1 MNFVTDG
8 EEGYHE
14 GKPGAR
20 GRKMDLVLMKED
32 LVFGVKL
39 ASYALGTRSSMPIL
53 SGLKMEPTGSGLRL
67 SATDL
72 ERAVQCEIPVENH
85 GEEETVVLNGAI
97 LSQIAS
103 RLPADD
109 RVSLKRESEDGNVVK
124 LRCGEALFDLPTL
137 PVEDYPEI
145 PPLPPDKIATLRID
159 LFHRGLEQTA
169 FAALK
174 AGETTRLSLT
184 GVDLVL
190 KADGLKMVAT
200 NGYRLAM
207 KSIGAEEVLEEGEY
221 LIEAGVLSDLD
232 RVLSQLQADTVDVY
246 KGSGQLFFH
255 ADGVTFM
262 AKTIGEEFP
271 DFERVIP
278 RDNPISLVFNRT
290 ALLDALLRIEI
301 TAAEESGAVTFRVTP
316 EESAARI
323 NSSSKNKGE
332 AEERV
337 RLRKVP
343 QGEIEISFKAEYLI
357 DALKR
362 MASDEVGLWLSDPEK
377 AGLIE
382 PAGDT
387 ISTLDEGFIYVC
399 MPVRLGG

>member
-1 MNFVTDG
+1 
-8 EEGYHE
+8 
-14 GKPGAR
+14 
-20 GRKMDLVLMKED
+20 MDLVLLKDD

-53 SGLKMEPTGSGLRL
+53 SGLKLELSGDRLWL

-72 ERAVQCEIPVENH
+72 ERAVRCEIPVENH
-85 GEEETVVLNGAI
+85 GEEETVILNGAV

-109 RVSLKRESEDGNVVK
+109 RVSLKYEESDGGVVK

-145 PPLPPDKIATLRID
+145 PSLPPDKIATLRID

-190 KADGLKMVAT
+190 KGGSLKMVAT

-207 KSIGAEEVLEEGEY
+207 KTVGAEEILEEGEY
-221 LIEAGVLSDLD
+221 LIEAGVLTDLD
-232 RVLSQLQADTVDVY
+232 RVLSQLNTDAVEIY
-246 KGSGQLFFH
+246 KGPGQLFFR
-255 ADGVTFM
+255 AGGVTFM
-262 AKTIGEEFP
+262 AKTIAEEFP

-278 RDNPISLVFNRT
+278 KDNPISLFFERH
-290 ALLDALLRIEI
+290 ALLEALQRIEI

-323 NSSSKNKGE
+323 NSSSKEKGE

-337 RLRKVP
+337 RLRKLP
-343 QGEIEISFKAEYLI
+343 QAAIEISFKAEYLI

-362 MASDEVGLWLSDPEK
+362 MASDEVALWLADPEK

-382 PAGDT
+382 PAGET
-387 ISTLDEGFIYVC
+387 ISPQDEGFLYVC

>member
-1 MNFVTDG
+1 MDFVLLKD
-8 EEGYHE
+8 
-14 GKPGAR
+14 
-20 GRKMDLVLMKED
+20 D
-32 LVFGVKL
+32 LVFGVKI

-53 SGLKMEPTGSGLRL
+53 SGLKMELSGDRLRL

-72 ERAVQCEIPVENH
+72 ERAVRGEIPVENH
-85 GEEETVVLNGAI
+85 GEEATVILNGAV

-103 RLPADD
+103 RLPADN
-109 RVSLKRESEDGNVVK
+109 RVSVKSEAEDGGVVK
-124 LRCGEALFDLPTL
+124 LRCGEAMFDLPTL
-137 PVEDYPEI
+137 PLEDYPEI
-145 PPLPPDKIATLRID
+145 PSLPDERIATLEID
-159 LFHRGLEQTA
+159 QFHRGVEQTA

-190 KADGLKMVAT
+190 KGDGLKMVAT

-207 KSIGAEEVLEEGEY
+207 KTIGVRDVREEGEY
-221 LIEAGVLSDLD
+221 LIEAGVLTDLD
-232 RVLSQLQADTVDVY
+232 RVLSQVNDEAVEIY
-246 KGSGQLFFH
+246 KGAGQLFFR
-255 ADGVTFM
+255 AGGVTFM
-262 AKTIGEEFP
+262 AKTIAEEFP

-278 RDNPISLVFNRT
+278 RDNPISLFFDRR
-290 ALLDALLRIEI
+290 ALLDSLQRIEI

-323 NSSSKNKGE
+323 NSSSKEKGE
-332 AEERV
+332 GEERV
-337 RLRKVP
+337 RLGKLP
-343 QGEIEISFKAEYLI
+343 QAELEISFKAEYLI

-362 MASDEVGLWLSDPEK
+362 MASDEVGLWLADPEK

-382 PAGDT
+382 PAGET
-387 ISTLDEGFIYVC
+387 IPPEDEGFLYVC

>member
-1 MNFVTDG
+1 
-8 EEGYHE
+8 
-14 GKPGAR
+14 
-20 GRKMDLVLMKED
+20 MDLVLLKDD
-32 LVFGVKL
+32 LVFGVRL

-53 SGLKMEPTGSGLRL
+53 SGLKMELFGDRLRL

-72 ERAVQCEIPVENH
+72 ERAVRCEIPAENH
-85 GEEETVVLNGAI
+85 GEEGTVILNGAI
-97 LSQIAS
+97 LVQIAS
-103 RLPADD
+103 HLPADE
-109 RVSLKRESEDGNVVK
+109 RVSLKQEAEDGGVVK
-124 LRCGEALFDLPTL
+124 LRCGEAVFDLPTL
-137 PVEDYPEI
+137 PVEDYPEV
-145 PPLPPDKIATLRID
+145 PSLPQEKVATVQIGR
-159 LFHRGLEQTA
+159 FHRGLEQTA
-169 FAALK
+169 FATLK

-190 KADGLKMVAT
+190 TDGAIKMVAT

-207 KSIGAEEVLEEGEY
+207 KTVKLDELIAEGEY
-221 LIEAGVLSDLD
+221 LIEAGVLTDLD
-232 RVLSQLQADTVDVY
+232 RVLSQLSTDVVEIY
-246 KGSGQLFFH
+246 KGPGQLFFH
-255 ADGVTFM
+255 AGGVTFM
-262 AKTIGEEFP
+262 AKTIAEEFP
-271 DFERVIP
+271 DFDRVIP
-278 RDNPISLVFNRT
+278 RDNPIALLFERK
-290 ALLDALLRIEI
+290 ALLDALQRIEI

-343 QGEIEISFKAEYLI
+343 QAAIEISFKAEYLI

-362 MASDEVGLWLSDPEK
+362 MASDEVGIWLSDPEK

-382 PAGDT
+382 PAGET
-387 ISTLDEGFIYVC
+387 ISPEDEGFLYVC

>member
-1 MNFVTDG
+1 
-8 EEGYHE
+8 
-14 GKPGAR
+14 
-20 GRKMDLVLMKED
+20 MDLVLLKDD
-32 LVFGVKL
+32 LVFGVRL
-39 ASYALGTRSSMPIL
+39 TSYALGTRSSMPIL
-53 SGLKMEPTGSGLRL
+53 SGLKMELSGDRLRL

-72 ERAVQCEIPVENH
+72 ERAVATEIPVENH
-85 GEEETVVLNGAI
+85 GEGETVILNGAV
-97 LSQIAS
+97 LVQIAS
-103 RLPADD
+103 HLPADD
-109 RVSLKRESEDGNVVK
+109 HISLKSETNDGGIVK

-145 PPLPPDKIATLRID
+145 PALSQEKIATLQVSQ
-159 LFHRGLEQTA
+159 FHRGLEQTA

-190 KADGLKMVAT
+190 KDGALKMVAT

-207 KSIGAEEVLEEGEY
+207 KTVKVDELVAEGEY

-232 RVLSQLQADTVDVY
+232 RVLTQVKGGSVVVY
-246 KGSGQLFFH
+246 KGQNQLFFQ
-255 ADGVTFM
+255 ANGTTFM
-262 AKTIGEEFP
+262 AKTIAEEFP
-271 DFERVIP
+271 DFDRVIP
-278 RDNPISLVFNRT
+278 RDNPI
-290 ALLDALLRIEI
+290 ALLFDRQALLEALGRIEI
-301 TAAEESGAVTFRVTP
+301 TAAEESGAVTFRVNP

-323 NSSSKNKGE
+323 NSSSKEKGE

-343 QGEIEISFKAEYLI
+343 EAELEISFKAEYLI

-362 MASDEVGLWLSDPEK
+362 MASDEVGLWLVDPEK

-382 PAGDT
+382 PSGDK
-387 ISTLDEGFIYVC
+387 IAPDDEGFLYVC